1 MNMMDL
7 NMWLKTTGLGV
18 NMHGDLDEIRLAR
31 TLGRA
36 IEEEIKKG
44 NKIPD
49 EVLRAYE
56 ELYKH
61 WQLQMDRELS

>member
-1 MNMMDL
+1 MFDIE
-7 NMWLKTTGLGV
+7 
-18 NMHGDLDEIRLAR
+18 EIRLGR
-31 TLGRA
+31 KLGRV

-44 NKIPD
+44 NKLPD

>member
-1 MNMMDL
+1 
-7 NMWLKTTGLGV
+7 
-18 NMHGDLDEIRLAR
+18 MHGDLDEIRLAR

-44 NKIPD
+44 IKIPD

-56 ELYKH
+56 ELYTH

>member
-1 MNMMDL
+1 MDL
-7 NMWLKTTGLGV
+7 SMWQKIIGLGV
-18 NMHGDLDEIRLAR
+18 DMFDIEEIRLAR

-44 NKIPD
+44 NKVPD

-56 ELYKH
+56 ELYRF
-61 WQLQMDRELS
+61 WQVQMARELS

>member
-1 MNMMDL
+1 MIDL
-7 NMWLKTTGLGV
+7 TEVK
-18 NMHGDLDEIRLAR
+18 LAR
-31 TLGRA
+31 TLGLA

-61 WQLQMDRELS
+61 WQYQMSLELS

>member
-1 MNMMDL
+1 MDL
-7 NMWLKTTGLGV
+7 NMWQKTIGLGV
-18 NMHGDLDEIRLAR
+18 NMFDIEEIRLAR

-44 NKIPD
+44 NKVPD

-61 WQLQMDRELS
+61 WQYQMDRELS

>member
-1 MNMMDL
+1 M
-7 NMWLKTTGLGV
+7 
-18 NMHGDLDEIRLAR
+18 LDFEEIRLAR
-31 TLGRA
+31 ALGRT

-44 NKIPD
+44 NKLPD

-61 WQLQMDRELS
+61 WQYQMSLELS

>member
-1 MNMMDL
+1 MDL
-7 NMWLKTTGLGV
+7 NMWQKTIGLGV
-18 NMHGDLDEIRLAR
+18 DMFDIEEIRLAR

-44 NKIPD
+44 NKVPD

-61 WQLQMDRELS
+61 WQYPMDRELS

>member
-1 MNMMDL
+1 M
-7 NMWLKTTGLGV
+7 LKRIGLGV

-36 IEEEIKKG
+36 IEEEIRKG
-44 NKIPD
+44 SKLPD

-61 WQLQMDRELS
+61 WQWQMTRELS

>member
-1 MNMMDL
+1 MFDIE
-7 NMWLKTTGLGV
+7 
-18 NMHGDLDEIRLAR
+18 EIRLAR

-56 ELYKH
+56 ELYRF
-61 WQLQMDRELS
+61 WQYQMSRELS

>member
-1 MNMMDL
+1 
-7 NMWLKTTGLGV
+7 MWQKNIGLGT
-18 NMHGDLDEIRLAR
+18 NMYDIEEIRLAR

>member
-1 MNMMDL
+1 MDL
-7 NMWLKTTGLGV
+7 NMWQKTIGLGV
-18 NMHGDLDEIRLAR
+18 DMIDLTEVKLAR

-61 WQLQMDRELS
+61 WQYQMSLELS

>member
-1 MNMMDL
+1 
-7 NMWLKTTGLGV
+7 
-18 NMHGDLDEIRLAR
+18 MHGDLDEIRLAR

-61 WQLQMDRELS
+61 WQYQMVKELS

>member
-1 MNMMDL
+1 MNTMVV
-7 NMWLKTTGLGV
+7 NMWQKNIGLGT
-18 NMHGDLDEIRLAR
+18 NMYDIEEIRLAR

>member
-1 MNMMDL
+1 MQ
-7 NMWLKTTGLGV
+7 T
-18 NMHGDLDEIRLAR
+18 DLDEIRLAR

-36 IEEEIKKG
+36 IEEEIKNG
-44 NKIPD
+44 NKVPD

>member
-1 MNMMDL
+1 
-7 NMWLKTTGLGV
+7 MWLKTTGLGV

-44 NKIPD
+44 IKIPD